1 MQLLGDVA
9 HRALEQEH
17 ALAAQRL
24 HDVHLLILCQA
35 VDLHGVVRH
44 DGGDDARRRARDG
57 RGIGLRRGAGARQ
70 LAVDDQARAALRA
83 GHELAAAEVH
93 DLPRQ
98 LFIAAA
104 VEVDA
109 QQPRQLAVGAADEQ

>member
-1 MQLLGDVA
+1 MQQPRQKYTLFLAAVELAEIAVDAGLGAVQLLGDVA
-9 HRALEQEH
+9 HRALEEEH

-57 RGIGLRRGAGARQ
+57 RGIGLRRGAGARLFQ
-70 LAVDDQARAALRA
+70 L
-83 GHELAAAEVH
+83 
-93 DLPRQ
+93 
-98 LFIAAA
+98 
-104 VEVDA
+104 
-109 QQPRQLAVGAADEQ
+109 